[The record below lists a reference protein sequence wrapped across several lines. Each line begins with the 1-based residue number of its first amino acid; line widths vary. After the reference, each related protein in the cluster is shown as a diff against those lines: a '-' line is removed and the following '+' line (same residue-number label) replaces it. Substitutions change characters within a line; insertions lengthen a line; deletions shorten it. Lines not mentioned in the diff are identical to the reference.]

1 MRFWRIF
8 FGQLRSHIVI
18 LFIFRCNLLTTVQ
31 SDSGCKRGLI
41 SSLDKIVLRFD
52 LRQFEEEESLVV
64 GGSIKYL
71 ALTFVVIGGHGQ
83 GDGGRD
89 KVNKL

>member
-1 MRFWRIF
+1 M
-8 FGQLRSHIVI
+8 
-18 LFIFRCNLLTTVQ
+18 
-31 SDSGCKRGLI
+31 
-41 SSLDKIVLRFD
+41 DKIFLRFD

-71 ALTFVVIGGHGQ
+71 ALTFVVIGGQWQ